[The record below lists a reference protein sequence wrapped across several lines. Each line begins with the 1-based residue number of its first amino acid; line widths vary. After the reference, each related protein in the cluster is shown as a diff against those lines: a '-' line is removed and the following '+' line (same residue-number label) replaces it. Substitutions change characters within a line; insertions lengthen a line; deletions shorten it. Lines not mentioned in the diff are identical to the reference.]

1 MTHYLLTVAL
11 FTIYLACVLE
21 RKSPK
26 SEFGDIFKSTRDFQR
41 AREQAVRK

>member
-1 MTHYLLTVAL
+1 MTPYLLTVAL

-26 SEFGDIFKSTRDFQR
+26 SEFGDIFKSVRDFEL
-41 AREQAVRK
+41 AREQARKR